1 MINHSL
7 LHKLFLPFPTSME
20 FLECVRLYANKPTNS
35 LVNTSINKPETID
48 WNERLQTIR
57 RLIGDQLSRLK
68 IEESCLRNLALENEQ
83 TKRLQSTI
91 TVSISNTNQDDLS
104 NQNRKRFCTFP
115 SSSFDAETINQTEL
129 DLEP

>member
-1 MINHSL
+1 
-7 LHKLFLPFPTSME
+7 ME

-35 LVNTSINKPETID
+35 LVNTSINKPESID

-83 TKRLQSTI
+83 TKRTQSTI
-91 TVSISNTNQDDLS
+91 TVSTSNTNQDDSL

-115 SSSFDAETINQTEL
+115 SNNFDAEAINQTEL

>member
-1 MINHSL
+1 
-7 LHKLFLPFPTSME
+7 ME

-35 LVNTSINKPETID
+35 LVNTSINKPESID

-83 TKRLQSTI
+83 TKRTQSTI
-91 TVSISNTNQDDLS
+91 TVSTNNTNQDDSL

-115 SSSFDAETINQTEL
+115 SNNFDAEAINQTEL